1 MMANRYPILL
11 SILTVVLIILALVA
25 ESVYFSDFEYR
36 FRTKMFN
43 KTLVAKEAIM
53 EECLNAMKPIL
64 AKENHH
70 GSVLEN
76 NVYSIAE
83 RNHISVLE
91 YLDNRL
97 NYWSDNDFDVPRVLN
112 DSVFNKP

>member
-1 MMANRYPILL
+1 MRARSYPILL
-11 SILTVVLIILALVA
+11 SILTASLIILALAA

-43 KTLVAKEAIM
+43 KILVAKETIM
-53 EECLNAMKPIL
+53 EDCLNAMKPIL

-76 NVYSIAE
+76 NVYSTAE
-83 RNHISVLE
+83 RNHITIL
-91 YLDNRL
+91 
-97 NYWSDNDFDVPRVLN
+97 
-112 DSVFNKP
+112 